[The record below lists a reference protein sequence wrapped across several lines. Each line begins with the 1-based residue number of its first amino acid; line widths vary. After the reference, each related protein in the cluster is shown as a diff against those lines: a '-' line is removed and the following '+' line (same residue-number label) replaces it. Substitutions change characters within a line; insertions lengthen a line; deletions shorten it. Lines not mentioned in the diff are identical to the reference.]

1 MRFYPRDQPKLQTRG
16 TSGPDFSAPVQGL
29 RSLPWS
35 ITLDVMKDRLGR
47 ISAFCKRHD
56 IESLHAFG
64 SRAREVADWV
74 EGKRPTLARS
84 SADIDIGTLPQNGRK
99 LSIREKS
106 AIAIELEEIF
116 QAGRVDLIVVPEADP
131 FLAANVIRGERLYC
145 RDTYAADEYE
155 LYMLR
160 RAGDLAPLERERL
173 SLIEGK

>member
-1 MRFYPRDQPKLQTRG
+1 
-16 TSGPDFSAPVQGL
+16 
-29 RSLPWS
+29 
-35 ITLDVMKDRLGR
+35 MKARMGR
-47 ISAFCKRHD
+47 IAALCENHG
-56 IESLHAFG
+56 IESLHSFG
-64 SRAREVADWV
+64 SRAREIADWV
-74 EGKRPTLARS
+74 EGKRSALERLA
-84 SADIDIGTLPQNGRK
+84 ADIDIGTLPQDGRK

-116 QAGRVDLIVVPEADP
+116 LAGRVDLVILPDADP

-155 LYMLR
+155 LYALR